1 LKLGSAASTKVL
13 YLPALALI
21 TVLFVAPFLWTVVS
35 SFLTYSATH
44 AATLPLT
51 AANYIEFLHD
61 PSTPTIVL
69 RTLRVSL
76 ITTVA
81 CLLLGYPVAGYLAL
95 CGPRMRSAI
104 TVVLLTPL
112 LISVV
117 ARTYGW
123 SVILGPSGLVN
134 SLLLSLSVTAAP
146 FRLLYTEGA
155 IDIGLTHV
163 LLPYMVLS
171 IDAALS
177 QFDRRLISA
186 ARSLGASPL
195 ATFRRVVWPLALPGV
210 LSGSLLVF
218 ALAASAFV
226 TPSMLGGGH
235 NRVVPSL
242 IFEQTLVLFDRPLAS
257 AIAVSFLAGIVV
269 LLALYLQSSSRSV
282 ATASGRS

>member
-1 LKLGSAASTKVL
+1 
-13 YLPALALI
+13 
-21 TVLFVAPFLWTVVS
+21 
-35 SFLTYSATH
+35 
-44 AATLPLT
+44 
-51 AANYIEFLHD
+51 
-61 PSTPTIVL
+61 
-69 RTLRVSL
+69 
-76 ITTVA
+76 
-81 CLLLGYPVAGYLAL
+81 
-95 CGPRMRSAI
+95 
-104 TVVLLTPL
+104 
-112 LISVV
+112 
-117 ARTYGW
+117 
-123 SVILGPSGLVN
+123 VILGPSGLVN

-218 ALAASAFV
+218 ALASSAFV

-269 LLALYLQSSSRSV
+269 LLTLYLQSSSRSV